1 MTTLTATN
9 KTLPT
14 ESAGVQKATS
24 GKLVSCWGS
33 VGGGKTSVAINLA
46 FELASLGRSVLL
58 VDLDSYRPAIAAQL
72 ALTDSG
78 PGITAVLRLARA
90 GRLDL
95 SELQRL
101 TQEVSFGS
109 HRLRVLTGINAP
121 SRWPE
126 LDGAALDEL
135 FRFAIAEYDFVVLD
149 LASELEAGLF
159 SQASSMPRNFAS
171 SHAITSSDLVL
182 GVFASDPVGVNR
194 FLWDLREVSF
204 EFWAI
209 ANRVRSSVLGRNPE
223 RQLKDTMFQTARVS
237 VRAVIAEDGSAL
249 DIAQQRGQP
258 LLLAAKSSKARDGIR
273 AIALEVNDL

>member
-1 MTTLTATN
+1 MTTLTSIR
-9 KTLPT
+9 KPLPLT
-14 ESAGVQKATS
+14 PAAVQKSTA
-24 GKLVSCWGS
+24 GKVIACWGS

-46 FELASLGRSVLL
+46 FEMASLGRSVLL

-72 ALTDSG
+72 ALTDPG

-95 SELQRL
+95 GELQRL
-101 TQEVSFGS
+101 TQEVSFGPHS
-109 HRLRVLTGINAP
+109 LRVLTGLNAP

-126 LDGAALDEL
+126 LDGAAVDEL
-135 FRFAIAEYDFVVLD
+135 IRFATGEYDFVVFD

-159 SQASSMPRNFAS
+159 SQSSSIPRNFAS
-171 SHAITSSDLVL
+171 SHAISRSDLVL

-194 FLWDLREVSF
+194 FLWDLREVDF
-204 EFWAI
+204 EFWPI

-223 RQLKDTMFQTARVS
+223 RQLKDTLFQTARVS
-237 VRAVIAEDGSAL
+237 VHSVIAEDGSAL
-249 DIAQQRGQP
+249 DAAQQRGQP

-273 AIALEVNDL
+273 AVALEINDL

>member
-1 MTTLTATN
+1 MTTLTSIR
-9 KTLPT
+9 KTLPDQT
-14 ESAGVQKATS
+14 VAVQNSTA
-24 GKLVSCWGS
+24 GKLVACWGS
-33 VGGGKTSVAINLA
+33 AGGGKTSVAINLA

-58 VDLDSYRPAIAAQL
+58 LDLDSYRPAIAAQL
-72 ALTDSG
+72 ALTAAG

-90 GRLDL
+90 GRLEL
-95 SELQRL
+95 SELERL
-101 TQEVSFGS
+101 TQEVSFGPHS
-109 HRLRVLTGINAP
+109 LRVLTGINAP

-135 FRFAIAEYDFVVLD
+135 FQFATREYDFVVID

-159 SQASSMPRNFAS
+159 SQTSATARNFAS
-171 SHAITSSDLVL
+171 THAIRAADLVL

-194 FLWDLREVSF
+194 FLWDLREVDF
-204 EFWAI
+204 EFWPI

-223 RQLKDTMFQTARVS
+223 RQLKDTLFQTARVA
-237 VRAVIAEDGSAL
+237 VRVVVPEDGSAF
-249 DIAQQRGQP
+249 DTAQQRGQP

>member
-1 MTTLTATN
+1 MSTLTAIR
-9 KTLPT
+9 KPLPAEALAVQNST
-14 ESAGVQKATS
+14 AGR
-24 GKLVSCWGS
+24 LVACWGS

-58 VDLDSYRPAIAAQL
+58 VDLDSYRPAVAAQL
-72 ALTDSG
+72 ALTDAG

-95 SELQRL
+95 AELQRL
-101 TQEVSFGS
+101 TQQVNFGPYS
-109 HRLRVLTGINAP
+109 LRVLTGINAP

-126 LDGAALDEL
+126 LDGAAIDVM
-135 FRFAIAEYDFVVLD
+135 FQTATQHHDFVVVD

-159 SQASSMPRNFAS
+159 SSSSSTQRNFAS
-171 SHAITSSDLVL
+171 VHTISSSDLVL

-194 FLWDLREVSF
+194 FLWDLREVDF
-204 EFWAI
+204 EFWPI

-223 RQLKDTMFQTARVS
+223 RQLKDTLFQTARVS
-237 VRAVIAEDGSAL
+237 VRAVIAEDGAAL
-249 DIAQQRGQP
+249 DMAQQRGQP

>member
-1 MTTLTATN
+1 MNTFT
-9 KTLPT
+9 
-14 ESAGVQKATS
+14 SVQKPHPLTS
-24 GKLVSCWGS
+24 TAVQNSTRGKVIACWGS

-72 ALTDSG
+72 ALTDPG

-90 GRLDL
+90 GRLDMG
-95 SELQRL
+95 ELERL
-101 TQEVSFGS
+101 TQEVRFS
-109 HRLRVLTGINAP
+109 HHTLRVLTGINAP

-126 LDGAALDEL
+126 LDGAAVDEV
-135 FRFAIAEYDFVVLD
+135 FRFVSAEYDFVVVD

-159 SQASSMPRNFAS
+159 SQSSSIPRNFAS
-171 SHAITSSDLVL
+171 SHTISRSDLVL

-194 FLWDLREVSF
+194 FLWDLREVDF
-204 EFWAI
+204 EFWPI

-223 RQLKDTMFQTARVS
+223 RQLKDTLFQTARVS

-249 DIAQQRGQP
+249 DAAQQRGQP

-273 AIALEVNDL
+273 AVALEINDL

>member
-1 MTTLTATN
+1 MTTLTSIR
-9 KTLPT
+9 KPLPRAAVSVGNFT
-14 ESAGVQKATS
+14 T
-24 GKLVSCWGS
+24 GKLVACWGS

-72 ALTDSG
+72 ALTDAG

-95 SELQRL
+95 DELSRL
-101 TQEVSFGS
+101 TQQVSFGS
-109 HRLRVLTGINAP
+109 HSLSVLTGINAP

-126 LDGAALDEL
+126 LDGAAIDEL
-135 FRFAIAEYDFVVLD
+135 FRFAKQQHDFVVVD

-159 SQASSMPRNFAS
+159 SQSSSMSRNFAS
-171 SHAITSSDLVL
+171 SHTISSSDLVL
-182 GVFASDPVGVNR
+182 GIFASDPVGVNR
-194 FLWDLREVSF
+194 FLWDLREVDF
-204 EFWAI
+204 EFWPI

-223 RQLKDTMFQTARVS
+223 RQLKDTLFQTARVS

-249 DIAQQRGQP
+249 DVAQQRGQP

-273 AIALEVNDL
+273 AIALEINDL

>member
-1 MTTLTATN
+1 MTTLTSIR
-9 KTLPT
+9 KPLPRVAVSVGNFT
-14 ESAGVQKATS
+14 T
-24 GKLVSCWGS
+24 GKLVACWGS

-72 ALTDSG
+72 ALTDAG

-95 SELQRL
+95 DELSRL
-101 TQEVSFGS
+101 TQQVSFGS
-109 HRLRVLTGINAP
+109 HSLSVLTGINAP

-126 LDGAALDEL
+126 LDGAAIDEL
-135 FRFAIAEYDFVVLD
+135 FRFAKQQHDFVVVD

-159 SQASSMPRNFAS
+159 SQSSSMSRNFAS
-171 SHAITSSDLVL
+171 SHTISSSDLVL
-182 GVFASDPVGVNR
+182 GIFASDPVGVNR
-194 FLWDLREVSF
+194 FLWDLREVDF
-204 EFWAI
+204 EFWPI

-223 RQLKDTMFQTARVS
+223 RQLKDTLFQTARVS

-249 DIAQQRGQP
+249 DVAQQRGQP

-273 AIALEVNDL
+273 AIALEINDL